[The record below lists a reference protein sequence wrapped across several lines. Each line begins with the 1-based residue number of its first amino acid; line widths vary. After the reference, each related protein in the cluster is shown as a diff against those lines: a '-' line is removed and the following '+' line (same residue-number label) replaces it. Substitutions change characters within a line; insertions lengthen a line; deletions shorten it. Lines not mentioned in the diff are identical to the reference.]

1 MMGQGPTLSRID
13 RPAGRGRAPWCVVPF
28 CLCLAMV
35 LGPVAAVPAAAQE
48 RDLRPLLD
56 RLDRMQRELNTLQRQ
71 VYRGQRPPPGAA
83 PFPAAPQGV
92 PGGSAERSIVAKM
105 QVRLDEFEFQ
115 MRNFTGKLEELS
127 HNINQLRVR
136 VDKLVADVDFRLNAI
151 EKRQAAGQPPPP
163 GAAGAAVAAA
173 TPGGP
178 EGGPESQ
185 PPGAKPGVLGT
196 IPAGSLGGR
205 GAAAPSGEAE
215 TPPSPP
221 PLPPGS
227 PEEQY
232 NFARLLLV
240 QHDFAGAE
248 RALRAFVAAHPDHR
262 LTGNAQYWLGETF
275 YVRKDFTEAAK
286 AFAEGYR
293 RFPES
298 KKGPDN
304 LLKLGLSLA
313 SLGRKEDACATF
325 ARLEK
330 EFPKAPANVR
340 GRADAEQKRNGC

>member
-13 RPAGRGRAPWCVVPF
+13 RPAGRGRALWCVVPF
-28 CLCLAMV
+28 CLCLAVV

-221 PLPPGS
+221 PLPPRS

-232 NFARLLLV
+232 KFARLLLV

-275 YVRKDFTEAAK
+275 YVRKDFTEAAR

-293 RFPES
+293 RFPKS